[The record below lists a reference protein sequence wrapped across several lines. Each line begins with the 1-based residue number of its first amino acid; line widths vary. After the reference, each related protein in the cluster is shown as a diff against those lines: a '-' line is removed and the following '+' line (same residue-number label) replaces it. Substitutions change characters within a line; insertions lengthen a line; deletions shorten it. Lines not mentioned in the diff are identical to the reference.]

1 MTRRLIAICAATLLL
16 GAGCGGPAKPVA
28 TPKKLAE
35 AKKAAAAKAAKAK
48 AKAKA
53 KAAALLAPAKPDPI
67 PSACQAFHDQI
78 IKSYEPY
85 LAAYSNVGLELSPK
99 RRKLLFLS
107 NRDGG
112 SMQLYIADA
121 RKPRAAPTK
130 LAPSKERVGQARFVP
145 GGKQI
150 VFSRDVD
157 NNERYQLYRVGVDG
171 KGLTNLTKAP
181 QRFYQLP
188 EITEDGKTIIGF
200 RGVHKSPTFE
210 LYRMP
215 IAGGEQKVIFTG
227 KGFHYIS
234 DLSKDGKRALVVH
247 ITSLSASELLL
258 VDLATGKAK
267 RLAPTAGVKAHAQMG
282 VFAPDGKHV
291 YITTNEGTPRMHL
304 RKVLLAT
311 NKEVKRYVD
320 KTAEVGF
327 VQAKG
332 RTVVVALD
340 AGSHKAIA
348 ILDRRSLKPRPK
360 VRLPLGSASMGMLS
374 RDGKQLVVTFS
385 NPTTPRDVY
394 ALSTRSGRAKL
405 LRKDKRQGLA
415 QVAKVEA
422 KVERVPTFDAL
433 KVPINVYLPTK
444 RAAGAKL
451 PVLVSVH
458 GGPAGA
464 SRVAWSPFIA
474 FWISRGF
481 AVVEPNVR
489 GSTGF
494 GKDYEQADNLKKR
507 MDAVKDLGAVNDWI
521 RKQPWADGDKQV
533 VFGGSYGGY
542 MTYMALGHQ
551 PKKWALGVGAVGV
564 VNLRTFLKNTTGAIR
579 HVFREEFGVL
589 PRDAAFLD
597 SVSPI
602 TVVDRVE
609 RPALIYQGATDP
621 RVPRSEQDQMVRAL
635 RKQGVVV
642 EYMIAMDEGHSL
654 SHKHTKTELV
664 ARMARFMDQ
673 HLGRPLPAACKASAA
688 GAKRLLDKTKPAK
701 PAKPTKPAKPA
712 K

>member
-1 MTRRLIAICAATLLL
+1 MMTREMITCCVAALF
-16 GAGCGGPAKPVA
+16 AAASCGGPAKPVKA
-28 TPKKLAE
+28 PKKQVQSDKPSTKAGKT
-35 AKKAAAAKAAKAK
+35 AKKDP
-48 AKAKA
+48 
-53 KAAALLAPAKPDPI
+53 LAPAKPDPI
-67 PSACQAFHDQI
+67 PSACKAFHDQI
-78 IKSYEPY
+78 VKSYEPY
-85 LAAYSNVGLELSPK
+85 LAAYSNIGLTLSPK
-99 RRKLLFLS
+99 RRELLFLS

-112 SMQLYIADA
+112 SMQLYISNV
-121 RKPRAAPTK
+121 RKPKAAPRK
-130 LAPSKERVGQARFVP
+130 LAPSKERVGAGQFTP
-145 GGKQI
+145 DGKHVI
-150 VFSRDVD
+150 FTRDVD
-157 NNERYQLYRVGVDG
+157 NNERYQLFRVGVDG
-171 KGLTNLTKAP
+171 KGLVNLTKAP
-181 QRFYQLP
+181 KRFYQLP
-188 EITEDGKTIIGF
+188 EITEDGKSLIGF

-210 LYRMP
+210 LYSMP
-215 IAGGEQKVIFTG
+215 AAGGEQQVIYTG

-234 DLSKDGKRALVVH
+234 DLSKDGKRALVVR
-247 ITSLSASELLL
+247 ITSLSTSELLL
-258 VDLATGKAK
+258 VDLTSGKAK
-267 RLAPTAGVKAHAQMG
+267 RIAPSAGVKAHAQMG
-282 VFAPDGKHV
+282 VFAPDGKHL
-291 YITTNEGTPRMHL
+291 YLTTNEGTPRMHL
-304 RKVLLAT
+304 RKVSSKTL
-311 NKEVKRYVD
+311 KEVKRYAD
-320 KTAEVGF
+320 KDAEVAF
-327 VQAKG
+327 VQAKK
-332 RTVVVALD
+332 RALVVALD

-394 ALSTRSGRAKL
+394 VLSTRSGRAKL
-405 LRKDKRQGLA
+405 ARKDKRQGLE
-415 QVAKVEA
+415 QLAKVEA
-422 KVERVPTFDAL
+422 KVVRVPTFDEL
-433 KVPINVYLPTK
+433 TVPINVYLPKK

-458 GGPAGA
+458 GGPAAA

-521 RKQPWADGDKQV
+521 RKQPWAAGDKQV

-564 VNLRTFLKNTTGAIR
+564 VNLRTFLKTTTGAIR

-589 PRDAAFLD
+589 PKDGAFLD

-602 TVVDRVE
+602 TVANRVE
-609 RPALIYQGATDP
+609 RPVLIYQGATDP

-664 ARMARFMDQ
+664 GRMARFMDQ
-673 HLGRPLPAACKASAA
+673 HLGRELPAACKASAT
-688 GAKRLLDKTKPAK
+688 GAKRLLDKSKPAK
-701 PAKPTKPAKPA
+701 PATPAA